1 MASPMSGDC
10 RRACKCL
17 SGGVA
22 KPPSRIAERLS
33 AYGDL
38 PNRAMR
44 SGAAVCPAFLEGF
57 FLWGYTSIFFVVMR
71 NQRRAVAS
79 NLRAILGGPRWLSRL
94 RSFRVVR
101 QFAWTCLD
109 SVRARLDEGSLEWR
123 LEGRQ
128 WFEQLTAEPGGALVI
143 TAHMG
148 SYDVAARCFCRRFP
162 RPLHIVRTPER
173 EENFRRLHERE
184 LQPEADI
191 PLHVHYNEP
200 GAHLGVL
207 LAQVLAQGDFVAVQG
222 DRVLFDVSG
231 HEAECDGLRCHLPRG
246 PFVLAAMGNVP
257 AYPLFIV
264 RDGWRRFVMRAAE
277 PIHPEAAPDRG
288 NDRAAKIQMAWL
300 SCFLPVLY
308 RHWSQW
314 FVFEPAMTA
323 VPAAAGR
330 HLPPVSRPDPAS
342 PRQGGTRRDPQPAW
356 LGLLFTALFWTAL
369 TREALPWMPRG
380 GAAWPAWIGW
390 WACLPAFSFVV
401 LHGPVIL
408 VGNLGGWMRR
418 HHLLPT
424 ARQRDHLQEA
434 AAAAWMLA
442 YLALRD
448 APAQWPW
455 FRHLAWLWTAAVVV
469 RTVQWAAWYRRRGRA

>member
-1 MASPMSGDC
+1 MSGDC
-10 RRACKCL
+10 RKVCKCL
-17 SGGVA
+17 SGRVPN
-22 KPPSRIAERLS
+22 PPSRIAERLS

-79 NLRAILGGPRWLSRL
+79 NLRAILGGPRWLNRL

-109 SVRARLDEGSLEWR
+109 SVRARLDDGSLEWR
-123 LEGRQ
+123 LEGRR

-184 LQPEADI
+184 LQPEADL
-191 PLHVHYNEP
+191 PLHMHYNEP

-207 LAQVLAQGDFVAVQG
+207 LAQVLARGDFVAVQG

-231 HEAECDGLRCHLPRG
+231 HDVERGGLRFQLPRG

-277 PIHPEAAPDRG
+277 PIQPEEASDRG
-288 NDRAAKIQMAWL
+288 NGRATKIQVAWL
-300 SCFLPVLY
+300 ACFLPVLY

-314 FVFEPAMTA
+314 FVFEPAVTA
-323 VPAAAGR
+323 VPAAAPG
-330 HLPPVSRPDPAS
+330 HHFPPSPRADPAS
-342 PRQGGTRRDPQPAW
+342 PTEGGTRRDPQPVW
-356 LGLLFTALFWTAL
+356 LGILFAVLFWTAL
-369 TREALPWMPRG
+369 TREALPWMPQ
-380 GAAWPAWIGW
+380 GASAWPAWIAW
-390 WACLPAFSFVV
+390 AACLPAFSFVV
-401 LHGPVIL
+401 LHVPVIL
-408 VGNLGGWMRR
+408 AGNLGGWMRR
-418 HHLLPT
+418 HNLLRT

-434 AAAAWMLA
+434 AAAGWMLA

-448 APAQWPW
+448 APPQWPW
-455 FRHLAWLWTAAVVV
+455 FRHLVWLWAVAAVV
-469 RTVQWAAWYRRRGRA
+469 RAAQWAAYYRRRPAHTP